1 MAEIDRDDLIDLL
14 ERLGSGDDAEVL
26 AVAREVHR
34 RIAEAG
40 LTWDDLLVWDEDEEE
55 DEEEEEDDW
64 DQAADEEEIGDTE
77 VGADTPRRTGAGP
90 RPDPAATGDIESL
103 PDDALIDRILGE
115 CDLSDETRRDLLD
128 LKGDIA
134 RGDFTAMDR
143 KYIRA
148 LYTRLRP

>member
-14 ERLGSGDDAEVL
+14 ERLGSDDDAEVL

-34 RIAEAG
+34 RVTEAE
-40 LTWDDLLVWDEDEEE
+40 LTWDDLLVWDEDEE
-55 DEEEEEDDW
+55 DDDW
-64 DQAADEEEIGDTE
+64 DQAEDEEDIGEAE
-77 VGADTPRRTGAGP
+77 VEADTLRPAAVRP
-90 RPDPAATGDIESL
+90 RPDPAAMGDIESL

-134 RGDFTAMDR
+134 RGEFTAMDR
-143 KYIRA
+143 TYIRA
-148 LYTRLRP
+148 LYARLRP